1 MPYTSIMVHLDTS
14 ERAMHRLDI
23 AVRYALAS
31 QARLIAVFASFTP
44 DPSWF
49 YMMEGASRYLEDDR
63 TRRVH
68 AREAVHARFRAA
80 VKDFPI
86 ETEWRALEGDPVA
99 LVVREAREADL
110 LVIGQRDADDPDS
123 FVATDFVE
131 TVILE
136 AGRPVLV
143 VPYVGRFDTL
153 PTRIVLAWNG
163 GREAARAMHDAI
175 PLMSGARV
183 QVLQVADMA
192 SGHWADKTSAG
203 QAARALNDRGIDVE
217 VEETA
222 GIGTDV
228 MVGELL
234 LSRVADFNAD
244 LVVMGAYGR
253 SRLRELVL
261 GGVTRTLLGAMTVP
275 VLMSH

>member
-1 MPYTSIMVHLDTS
+1 
-14 ERAMHRLDI
+14 
-23 AVRYALAS
+23 
-31 QARLIAVFASFTP
+31 
-44 DPSWF
+44 
-49 YMMEGASRYLEDDR
+49 
-63 TRRVH
+63 
-68 AREAVHARFRAA
+68 
-80 VKDFPI
+80 
-86 ETEWRALEGDPVA
+86 
-99 LVVREAREADL
+99 
-110 LVIGQRDADDPDS
+110 
-123 FVATDFVE
+123 
-131 TVILE
+131 
-136 AGRPVLV
+136 
-143 VPYVGRFDTL
+143 
-153 PTRIVLAWNG
+153 
-163 GREAARAMHDAI
+163 MHDAI